1 MLEKLFQLREH
12 GTNIRTE
19 IIAGFTTFLT
29 MAYILFVNPDI
40 LSQAGMDFGAV
51 FMATCL
57 AAAFGCFIMGFFA
70 NLPIALAP
78 GMGLNAFF
86 TYTVVLDMGHS
97 WQVALGCVFLS
108 GIAFVL
114 ISIFK
119 IREWLINAIPHT
131 LKKAIA
137 AGIGAFL
144 AFIALKSAGIIVSN
158 PATFVGLGDITAYAP
173 VMMIACFFLI
183 IFLEHFR
190 VPGGVML
197 AILLISIVGLF
208 TGHTEYHGIVSAPP
222 SIAPTFLQ
230 LDIAG
235 AFDAGMISVIFAF
248 FFVDLFDTTG
258 TIIGVTEKA
267 GLTENGKIPNL
278 KKALLA
284 DSGATIVGAGL
295 GTSNTTSFIESTAGV
310 AAGGRTGLVAV
321 VVGILFLLSMFFSPL
336 AGMVPGYATAGAI
349 FYVAV
354 LMMYTLAHIDWTD
367 LSEAAPVAV
376 TFLMMPLTFSI
387 AEGITLGF
395 ITFTAAKLVT
405 GRWRELNVAVWV
417 LTLVLLARL
426 VFMG

>member
-12 GTNIRTE
+12 CTNIRTE
-19 IIAGFTTFLT
+19 VIAGFTTFLT

-57 AAAFGCFIMGFFA
+57 AAAIGCFIMGFFA

-173 VMMIACFFLI
+173 AMMIACFFLI
-183 IFLEHFR
+183 IFFERFR

-235 AFDAGMISVIFAF
+235 AFDAAMISVIFAF

-267 GLTENGKIPNL
+267 GLTQNGKIPNL

-405 GRWRELNVAVWV
+405 GRWRELNIAVWV

>member
-1 MLEKLFQLREH
+1 
-12 GTNIRTE
+12 
-19 IIAGFTTFLT
+19 
-29 MAYILFVNPDI
+29 
-40 LSQAGMDFGAV
+40 
-51 FMATCL
+51 
-57 AAAFGCFIMGFFA
+57 
-70 NLPIALAP
+70 
-78 GMGLNAFF
+78 
-86 TYTVVLDMGHS
+86 
-97 WQVALGCVFLS
+97 
-108 GIAFVL
+108 
-114 ISIFK
+114 
-119 IREWLINAIPHT
+119 
-131 LKKAIA
+131 
-137 AGIGAFL
+137 
-144 AFIALKSAGIIVSN
+144 
-158 PATFVGLGDITAYAP
+158 
-173 VMMIACFFLI
+173 
-183 IFLEHFR
+183 
-190 VPGGVML
+190 ML

-222 SIAPTFLQ
+222 AIAPTFLQ

-235 AFDAGMISVIFAF
+235 AFDAAMISVIFAF

-395 ITFTAAKLVT
+395 ITFTIAKLVT
-405 GRWRELNVAVWV
+405 GRWRELNIAVWV

-426 VFMG
+426 IFMSQVK